1 MMFNPSKPIGEC
13 SAQELAAAILL
24 NAGVSRFNPQQVLA
38 DLTAHRHLWRTFLMG
53 LPISPCPEHELL
65 RGVLLPLRDLE
76 GHWNLDTLYVLARSD
91 ECVAP
96 LIALGAEWGGATGQV
111 YNPEQ
116 AGRLMSRFH
125 DPQPVVWFWWD

>member
-53 LPISPCPEHELL
+53 LPILPNLNHELPQ
-65 RGVLLPLRDLE
+65 GTLLPLRDLE
-76 GHWNLDTLYVLARSD
+76 GF
-91 ECVAP
+91 
-96 LIALGAEWGGATGQV
+96 GGIERGEV
-111 YNPEQ
+111 
-116 AGRLMSRFH
+116 
-125 DPQPVVWFWWD
+125 